1 MKISQMTTDQAADA
15 LIRIAEPAANI
26 MHDQDTIAVL
36 EKLATGKDGDGLSF
50 VADNLVPVAT
60 ILLKTHREDMYE
72 VLAALSAKK
81 VEAIGKQKITETIKD
96 IKECWDGEL
105 VDFFASLKQ

>member
-15 LIRIAEPAANI
+15 LIRITEPASNI
-26 MHDQDTIAVL
+26 MHDEESIHVL
-36 EKLATGKDGDGLSF
+36 EKLAKGNTENGLSF
-50 VADNLVPVAT
+50 IADNLVPVAT
-60 ILLKTHREDMYE
+60 VLLKTHRTDVYE
-72 VLAALSAKK
+72 ILSALNGKK
-81 VEAIGKQKITETIKD
+81 SADIGKQKITETIRD